1 MCDRKPT
8 CGSTGVSTDDTL
20 TSIFAFLG
28 ILGTIGGLIGGAIE
42 TAGKTAL
49 VDIIGIAAPGGVW
62 MASAA
67 AGLATFAIII
77 YLHTQRCL
85 PVSDKQQACSSG
97 VIQHIEPSFS
107 SAAEELFPFAA
118 MHDRVDVVLV
128 CDYWFLVEGGG
139 AQFVKCAPDPESS
152 PMLLGFYYSKE
163 VCGAGAAAM
172 YGAGATVVPGI
183 VLGAL
188 AGAAIGCAT
197 IILCLF
203 ALLIAALIAIAAVL
217 VGAFV
222 GGQIGKAIAGNS
234 TPSAGGTAL
243 SVGDLVTTQGGL
255 ITNGDQDGA
264 RTYWW
269 VDSTA
274 LHGRSTAS
282 APFSHLDAEAALK
295 DPTTG
300 ALLDACPRRI
310 PPIE

>member
-20 TSIFAFLG
+20 TTILATIG
-28 ILGTIGGLIGGAIE
+28 VLGTISGAVGGAIK
-42 TAGKTAL
+42 TAGESGL
-49 VDIIGIAAPGGVW
+49 VSLGGIAAPAGVW
-62 MASAA
+62 IAA
-67 AGLATFAIII
+67 AAAAVATAVIINVF
-77 YLHTQRCL
+77 YVKRCY

-97 VIQHIEPSFS
+97 VVQHIESSFS

-118 MHDRVDVVLV
+118 MHDRVDVVII

-139 AQFVKCAPDPESS
+139 AQFVKCAPDPETS

-163 VCGAGAAAM
+163 VCGAGSGAVV
-172 YGAGATVVPGI
+172 GAGAAVVPAI
-183 VLGAL
+183 LLGVL

-203 ALLIAALIAIAAVL
+203 ALLIAAIIAAAVVL

-222 GGQIGKAIAGNS
+222 GGQIGKAAAGNS
-234 TPSAGGTAL
+234 TPSAGGNAL
-243 SVGDLVTTQGGL
+243 SIGDLVTTQGGL
-255 ITNGDQDGA
+255 ITNGEQDGA

-274 LHGRSTAS
+274 LHGRSAAS
-282 APFSHLDAEAALK
+282 APFSHLDAEVALK